1 MTKAFQSRHPEI
13 SNNPNIREPQREA
26 YEALAR
32 YANDANDSAREVG
45 IVLPVGCG
53 KSGTITISPFAFR
66 SNRTLVVA
74 PGIAI
79 ASQLHSDFN
88 PTNPRMFYQKCAVL
102 NGAPFPEPVE
112 IRGTTTNRGD
122 LEEANVVVTNIQQL
136 QGDENRWLQDLPDD
150 FFDLILFDEGHH
162 SVAATWEALKA
173 KFPAA
178 RIVNFIATP
187 T

>member
-1 MTKAFQSRHPEI
+1 M
-13 SNNPNIREPQREA
+13 
-26 YEALAR
+26 
-32 YANDANDSAREVG
+32 
-45 IVLPVGCG
+45 
-53 KSGTITISPFAFR
+53 
-66 SNRTLVVA
+66 
-74 PGIAI
+74 
-79 ASQLHSDFN
+79 
-88 PTNPRMFYQKCAVL
+88 
-102 NGAPFPEPVE
+102 
-112 IRGTTTNRGD
+112 RGTTTNRGD